1 MWKSWQLITKLGACV
16 ALFHHLH
23 HPLLIRVN
31 KSSYCFGT
39 SESSVKNEFENQCN
53 LQFSNH
59 ENCCGI
65 IIDVVFFFFN
75 FIYLFFW
82 LLLKFFFGGYSRKF
96 LRRQCKIQFSR
107 GNLREQ
113 KVLESAFSSFQGAL
127 KSKILATMV
136 PPPGH
141 IGYITNNKPLVLS
154 YWELERMLSTTIVFS
169 FNGLI
174 WKTWYPLIALF
185 FQVSF
190 MIMKIM

>member
-1 MWKSWQLITKLGACV
+1 MRALLFFTIFTIRFWFVSTKAVIIL
-16 ALFHHLH
+16 ALAKATSRMSLKINAICNFQTMKTAVE
-23 HPLLIRVN
+23 LLLMFFV
-31 KSSYCFGT
+31 
-39 SESSVKNEFENQCN
+39 
-53 LQFSNH
+53 
-59 ENCCGI
+59 
-65 IIDVVFFFFN
+65 FFFN

-174 WKTWYPLIALF
+174 WKIWYPLIALF

-190 MIMKIM
+190 MIMKIS